1 MTVKQRLIGMAALAV
16 LLLLVIGGFGFSG
29 IAQLNQTTS
38 QLQLQA
44 KILGNHLTADMMHDA
59 LSSDVLAAVIASSTG
74 DRQALSEARSDQREN
89 AATFREMLQSNQNLI
104 TDQTT
109 QRALQT
115 VLPVLNDYIQSAERI
130 VSLAET
136 NQNQALR
143 ELNDFRSAY
152 SRLADE
158 MENLTELI
166 EGEAAAVEARA
177 NSSAL
182 RSNLLMGTA
191 LGTGVL
197 LMVFVAWIVSRS
209 IIHPLNQ
216 LVIGAEIAATG
227 DLSQHIEMNGK
238 DEIVN
243 TARALELMRANLATM
258 VASISESANQLS
270 SASGAMTSAVVQNRS
285 RVDWQQA
292 EISQVATAMHQ
303 MTATA
308 QDVSQNISHIANA
321 AMEANREG
329 TAGTEVVDKT
339 IKEIQSLAQQIEQS
353 SVVINQLSEDSED
366 ISQVLSTI
374 TGIAEQ
380 TNLLA
385 LNAAIEAARAGEQGR
400 GFAVVADEVRN
411 LASRTQ
417 QSTEQIQTTI
427 QKLQGGS
434 RSAVKAMESSRNKS
448 NEVMDQARN
457 AGASLEAIV
466 RSVADINNMS
476 IQIASAAEQQSS
488 VSEDISQSL
497 ERIDSKSRE
506 TTESLE
512 HTNNAASSVS
522 NIASELSKAV
532 SRFRL

>member
-1 MTVKQRLIGMAALAV
+1 M
-16 LLLLVIGGFGFSG
+16 
-29 IAQLNQTTS
+29 
-38 QLQLQA
+38 
-44 KILGNHLTADMMHDA
+44 
-59 LSSDVLAAVIASSTG
+59 
-74 DRQALSEARSDQREN
+74 
-89 AATFREMLQSNQNLI
+89 
-104 TDQTT
+104 
-109 QRALQT
+109 
-115 VLPVLNDYIQSAERI
+115 LNDYIRSTERI
-130 VSLAET
+130 ISLAET
-136 NQNQALR
+136 NRDQALR
-143 ELNDFRSAY
+143 ELSDFRSAY
-152 SRLADE
+152 SRLAGE
-158 MENLTELI
+158 MESLTELI

-177 NSSAL
+177 NSTAI

-191 LGTGVL
+191 LGFGVF
-197 LMVFVAWIVSRS
+197 LMVFVAWIVGRS
-209 IIHPLNQ
+209 IILPLNQ
-216 LVIGAEIAATG
+216 LVTGAEIAATG
-227 DLSQHIEMNGK
+227 DLSQSIDMKGK

-258 VASISESANQLS
+258 VASISESANRLS
-270 SASGAMTSAVVQNRS
+270 SASGDMTSAVVQNRS

-308 QDVSQNISHIANA
+308 QDVSQNISRIANA

-339 IKEIQSLAQQIEQS
+339 IKEMQSLAQQIEQS

-466 RSVADINNMS
+466 RSVAEINNIS
-476 IQIASAAEQQSS
+476 TQIASAAEQQSS

-506 TTESLE
+506 TTEGLE
-512 HTNNAASSVS
+512 HTNNAASAVS
-522 NIASELSKAV
+522 DIASELSKAV